1 MLCMTDSRVHKKYFP
16 VTFLTP
22 LSNSADGHQYCE
34 MRSKGR
40 KGKREGWKIGNI
52 EGNGKAASL
61 GLDGQE
67 DGVYEKSQGRLK
79 KLALSRVLLRDS
91 PLVV

>member
-1 MLCMTDSRVHKKYFP
+1 
-16 VTFLTP
+16 
-22 LSNSADGHQYCE
+22 
-34 MRSKGR
+34 MRSKRR